1 MRTPLKPCL
10 LLACAI
16 ALVIGLAAPAAAH
29 TGSAQSV
36 TLAVSDM
43 ITLPIDNWQGYTFT
57 LASGDSIAYGIQT
70 VGLDPIDVYFV
81 SSSGLTAYENH
92 QTFQTLSAIE
102 NKTQIAGEFSS
113 GTGSITLIIDNTNL
127 RGAIPTG
134 SVQVQVG
141 LSKVAG
147 SGGTGLGF
155 LGIDF
160 ALIGAIIGGI
170 IVLVVVLIVVA
181 VVLSHRKRAP
191 AAPPQQQPYGQPYQQ
206 SYPPYQQPPQ
216 GGTPPQGPYP
226 PGP

>member
-1 MRTPLKPCL
+1 MRTLLNPCL

-29 TGSAQSV
+29 TGSAESV
-36 TLAVSDM
+36 SLAVSDI
-43 ITLPIDNWQGYTFT
+43 ITLPVDNWKGYTFT
-57 LASGDSIAYGIQT
+57 LASGDSIAYAIQT

-81 SSSGLTAYENH
+81 SSSGLSAYENH
-92 QTFQTLSAIE
+92 QTFQTLSSYE
-102 NKTQIAGEFSS
+102 NRTQFAGTFTS
-113 GTGSITLIIDNTNL
+113 GTGSITIIIDNTNL
-127 RGAIPTG
+127 RGAIPTA

-170 IVLVVVLIVVA
+170 IVLVIVLIIVA
-181 VVLSHRKRAP
+181 VVLSHRKKVP
-191 AAPPQQQPYGQPYQQ
+191 AAPPQQPPYGQPYQQ
-206 SYPPYQQPPQ
+206 PYPPYQQPPQ
-216 GGTPPQGPYP
+216 GGAPPQGPYP
-226 PGP
+226 PRP